1 MKIDL
6 NCDMGEGCGH
16 DAELLDLV
24 SSANIACGFHAGDD
38 ETMRRT
44 AEMAIE
50 KNVAIGAHPGY
61 RDRVNFGRREMTL
74 SPKEVFELVT
84 DQIVQLDHLVKG
96 AGGILNHVKP
106 HGALY
111 NQAARDSELAAAIAD
126 AVVAYDP
133 DLVLFGLS
141 GTICISEAERR
152 GLRAASEV
160 FADRT
165 YQPDGS
171 LTSRSLANALI
182 SDDDESVSQALR
194 MVRDGVVASTDGTLV
209 HVKAETICLH
219 GDGLHAVPFARA
231 IRTAL
236 EKNGVKIEPVYRQ
249 R

>member
-1 MKIDL
+1 MKVDL

-84 DQIVQLDHLVKG
+84 DQIVQLDHIVKG

-126 AVVAYDP
+126 AVAAYDP
-133 DLVLFGLS
+133 ELVLFGLS
-141 GTICISEAERR
+141 GTVCISEAERR

-219 GDGLHAVPFARA
+219 GDGLHAVPFAWA

>member
-74 SPKEVFELVT
+74 SPNEVFELVT
-84 DQIVQLDHLVKG
+84 DQIVQLDHVVKG
-96 AGGILNHVKP
+96 VGGILNHVKP

-126 AVVAYDP
+126 AVAAYDP
-133 DLVLFGLS
+133 ELVLFGLS
-141 GTICISEAERR
+141 GTVCISEAERR

-165 YQPDGS
+165 YQPGGS
-171 LTSRSLANALI
+171 LTSRSQTNALI
-182 SDDDESVSQALR
+182 SNDDESVSQALR

>member
-1 MKIDL
+1 MKVDL

-24 SSANIACGFHAGDD
+24 SSANIACGLHAGDD

-84 DQIVQLDHLVKG
+84 DQIVQLDHIVKG

>member
-84 DQIVQLDHLVKG
+84 DQIVQLDHIVKG

-126 AVVAYDP
+126 AVAAYDP
-133 DLVLFGLS
+133 ELVLFGLS
-141 GTICISEAERR
+141 GTVCISEAERR

-165 YQPDGS
+165 YQPGGS
-171 LTSRSLANALI
+171 LTSRSQTNALI
-182 SDDDESVSQALR
+182 SNDDESVSQALR
-194 MVRDGVVASTDGTLV
+194 MVLDGVVASTDGTLV